1 MLSDDDEQRL
11 ALLAPHQRELLAIK
25 LHNIGKSIVKGDSRR
40 SSSVTDGTKPHD
52 AVKWLQ
58 KAYSFV
64 EQLEGPDSPGI
75 AELKISILRS
85 LARAYFLSSASN
97 PENLSRAEA
106 TLQELIPTIDSSK
119 EHASSEY
126 LELRWQRLAILK
138 RRKAGDS
145 AIIEAFRSIIDN
157 MSFTEKSVT
166 DVLQEIRTL
175 NHRHVLA
182 TAVNQYCLEKAV
194 ECHKSGS
201 NCVDRLLLSL
211 IFHCSKDDDHAR
223 AMKDLDTALNY
234 LHQADH
240 VLPSVPT
247 MACLTLIWQYGDR
260 DYRAKKWVDA
270 ADWYIAGSH
279 QVFRSARP
287 ETSPKCLRKAAL
299 CYIEQREYAK
309 ATTVIRRCPSNE
321 AVTQYIV
328 LLIAVHQGLD
338 DEATRA
344 VQEMVKAPDFDR
356 RMLLLATQL
365 SHDLDMKP
373 LLLKVLQALLRTL
386 KFGDG
391 GGETAVEAMTLLR
404 CIIRLILKLLTE
416 PGANRRG
423 IGVSPSHNVP
433 EINWSLFLLP
443 FRLVLTEA
451 LVEHFH
457 TAKTLTL
464 AACAQ
469 KAFSM
474 VSKDVSWL
482 WRTAYNSAVQAC
494 AEWEDASD
502 TISELFELT
511 RDLLQICCDESPVE
525 VDAELYLYL
534 MNASFS
540 ASCGRVFATRAK
552 PATEGAADL
561 RSMAA
566 EIKSCKSTMITILEK
581 NKINAADDVRRVKY
595 FLHVLRV
602 FETESLAKLKD
613 WDGLLAVIHEVAQS
627 DELGVDTYEAIAD
640 ILWGDKDCPTNGRAF
655 LSSFQ
660 AVLLSFNPIQQ
671 VLYAALE
678 AILHASLEHSSL
690 SVEKFARWLRA
701 ICTIIL
707 SRNTDADRAKALG
720 YVEQA
725 VTVIDEHQEGEDVS
739 AAHA

>member
-1 MLSDDDEQRL
+1 
-11 ALLAPHQRELLAIK
+11 
-25 LHNIGKSIVKGDSRR
+25 
-40 SSSVTDGTKPHD
+40 
-52 AVKWLQ
+52 
-58 KAYSFV
+58 
-64 EQLEGPDSPGI
+64 
-75 AELKISILRS
+75 
-85 LARAYFLSSASN
+85 
-97 PENLSRAEA
+97 
-106 TLQELIPTIDSSK
+106 
-119 EHASSEY
+119 
-126 LELRWQRLAILK
+126 
-138 RRKAGDS
+138 
-145 AIIEAFRSIIDN
+145 
-157 MSFTEKSVT
+157 
-166 DVLQEIRTL
+166 
-175 NHRHVLA
+175 
-182 TAVNQYCLEKAV
+182 
-194 ECHKSGS
+194 
-201 NCVDRLLLSL
+201 
-211 IFHCSKDDDHAR
+211 
-223 AMKDLDTALNY
+223 
-234 LHQADH
+234 
-240 VLPSVPT
+240 

-328 LLIAVHQGLD
+328 LLIAVHQGMD

-404 CIIRLILKLLTE
+404 CIIRLILKLLAE

-525 VDAELYLYL
+525 VDAELYLFL

-613 WDGLLAVIHEVAQS
+613 WDGSDADDLYQEVAQS

-660 AVLLSFNPIQQ
+660 AILLSFNPIQQ

-725 VTVIDEHQEGEDVS
+725 VTVIDEHQEGEDPYPMDERQWLLTTSYNTGIECLHASSLDEAKRWFES
-739 AAHA
+739 ATIMCRFVPDGTNLADKASRLRMSNPFTDSADGYHVIRSPRRTPTSCRGIHGLLKRAINAHQALWTSSFTFPGDHPSSPWTPYKRWIAWTTPPSHLLGSTRLLVLA